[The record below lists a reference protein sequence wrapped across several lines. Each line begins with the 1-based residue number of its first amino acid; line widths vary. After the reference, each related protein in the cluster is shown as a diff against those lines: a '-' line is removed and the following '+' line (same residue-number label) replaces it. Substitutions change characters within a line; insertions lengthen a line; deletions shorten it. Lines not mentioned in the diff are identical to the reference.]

1 MDMMFEPIRKYAQ
14 FNGRARR
21 KEYWMFFLLIIGVE
35 IVFYTLMIGT
45 GAAPMMA
52 GDPTAGVNPIA
63 GLLMLV
69 FSVVMLGLIIPSL
82 AVTIRRLHDTNR
94 SGWWALIAFIPFLG
108 ALVLLIFMVLD
119 GTPGDNR
126 FGPDPKAREGL
137 AAAA

>member
-14 FNGRARR
+14 FSGRARR
-21 KEYWMFFLLIIGVE
+21 KEYWMFCLLIIGIE
-35 IVFYTLMIGT
+35 IVFYALMGIL
-45 GAAPMMA
+45 GAGPMMA

-69 FSVVMLGLIIPSL
+69 FSVVMLGRFIPSL
-82 AVTIRRLHDTNR
+82 AVSFRRLHDTNR
-94 SGWWALIAFIPFLG
+94 SAWWLLIALIPFLG
-108 ALVLLIFMVLD
+108 VVVLLVFMLLD

-137 AAAA
+137 AAA

>member
-14 FNGRARR
+14 FSGRARR
-21 KEYWMFFLLIIGVE
+21 KEYWMFCLLIIGIE
-35 IVFYTLMIGT
+35 IVFYALMGIL
-45 GAAPMMA
+45 GAGPMMA

-69 FSVVMLGLIIPSL
+69 FSVVMLGLFIPSL
-82 AVTIRRLHDTNR
+82 AVSFRRLHDTNR
-94 SGWWALIAFIPFLG
+94 SAWWLLIALIPFLG
-108 ALVLLIFMVLD
+108 VVVLLVFMLLD

-137 AAAA
+137 AAA